1 MSTYYLHFYFAG
13 YTPQMDA
20 LIPPV
25 EENIS
30 LPANAAD
37 AFPELTP
44 AEELQVRANVV
55 KLMADMTGQEIG
67 VKEENKLEAEA
78 LARQMTENPRYRPAF
93 SKYPNE
99 TLAYLAGLVAQMNT
113 AIVDDLAD
121 LKLYVVNKLVQ
132 EVESAKDAKARIAA
146 LSKLGEVD
154 GVDAFKKRSEMTV
167 KVMPIE
173 EVERELLATLENI
186 ESRYIDIEAREVVD
200 SEEQENGQDSE

>member
-1 MSTYYLHFYFAG
+1 
-13 YTPQMDA
+13 MDA
-20 LIPPV
+20 LIPPI
-25 EENIS
+25 EENIP
-30 LPANAAD
+30 LPANAAE
-37 AFPELTP
+37 AFPDLSP
-44 AEELQVRANVV
+44 AEELQVRANVI

-67 VKEENKLEAEA
+67 ISDESKSEAES

-132 EVESAKDAKARIAA
+132 EIESAKDPKSRIAA

-173 EVERELLATLENI
+173 EVEKELLATLENI
-186 ESRYIDIEAREVVD
+186 ENRYIDIEAREVVD
-200 SEEQENGQDSE
+200 SEEQENGQEDE

>member
-1 MSTYYLHFYFAG
+1 MN
-13 YTPQMDA
+13 A
-20 LIPPV
+20 LIPPI

-30 LPANAAD
+30 LPANAAE
-37 AFPELTP
+37 AMPYLSP
-44 AEELQVRANVV
+44 AEELQVRANVI

-67 VKEENKLEAEA
+67 VSDENRSEAES
-78 LARQMTENPRYRPAF
+78 LAREMTENPRYRPTF

-113 AIVDDLAD
+113 SIVDDLAD

-132 EVESAKDAKARIAA
+132 EIENAKDPKSRIAA

-186 ESRYIDIEAREVVD
+186 ESRYIDVEAREVID
-200 SEEQENGQDSE
+200 SEGEDE